1 MLLSQIGRL
10 PDSLANVLMFGPHA
24 FADDEL
30 LVMAIINRTP
40 DSFYDRGAT
49 YAHDAALDRV
59 EQVVAEGAQIVDI
72 GGVKAGPGQEVDPQ
86 EEKRRVLS
94 FVTEVA
100 SRHPQVVI
108 SVDTWRADVGRAVCG
123 EGATL
128 LNDAWGG
135 HDPGLAEVAAEFG
148 VGLVCTHAGGLA
160 PRTRPHRVAYPD
172 VMAAVLD
179 DVVGQAQRAQ
189 ALGVPPEG
197 ILIDPGHDFGKNT
210 RHSLECTR
218 RLPEMVATGWPVLV
232 SLSNKDFIGETLDR
246 PVGQRLEGTLA
257 TTAVSAWLGA
267 RVYRVHEVRQTLDV
281 LHMVQAVQGI
291 RQPVVN
297 RRGLA

>member
-1 MLLSQIGRL
+1 MLT
-10 PDSLANVLMFGPHA
+10 FGPHA

-40 DSFYDRGAT
+40 DSFYDKGAT
-49 YAHDAALDRV
+49 YAKDAALDRV
-59 EQVVAEGAQIVDI
+59 TQVVEQGAHIVDI
-72 GGVKAGPGQEVDPQ
+72 GGVKAGPGQQVDAD
-86 EEKRRVLS
+86 EEKRRVVS
-94 FVTEVA
+94 FVADVA
-100 SRHPQVVI
+100 ARHPHVVI
-108 SVDTWRADVGRAVCG
+108 SVDTWRADVGRAVCA

-128 LNDAWGG
+128 LNDAWGAY
-135 HDPGLAEVAAEFG
+135 DPGLAEVAAEFG
-148 VGLVCTHAGGLA
+148 VGLVCTHAGGLE
-160 PRTRPHRVAYPD
+160 PRTRPHRVQYED

-179 DVVGQAQRAQ
+179 DVLGQAQRAQ
-189 ALGVPPEG
+189 AVGVPPEG

-218 RLPEMVATGWPVLV
+218 RLPEMVASGWPVLV
-232 SLSNKDFIGETLDR
+232 SLSNKDFVGETLDR

-257 TTAVSAWLGA
+257 ATAVSAWLGA

-281 LHMVQAVQGI
+281 LHMVQAIQGV
-291 RQPVVN
+291 RQPAVS

>member
-1 MLLSQIGRL
+1 MLT
-10 PDSLANVLMFGPHA
+10 FGPHS

-40 DSFYDRGAT
+40 DSFYDGGAT

-59 EQVVAEGAQIVDI
+59 DQVVEQGAHIVDI

-86 EEKRRVLS
+86 EEKRRVVS
-94 FVTEVA
+94 FVAEVA
-100 SRHPQVVI
+100 SRHPHVVI
-108 SVDTWRADVGRAVCG
+108 SVDTWRADVGRAVCE

-148 VGLVCTHAGGLA
+148 AGLVCTHAGGLT
-160 PRTRPHRVAYPD
+160 PRTRPHRVAYSD
-172 VMAAVLD
+172 VMAAVLE

-197 ILIDPGHDFGKNT
+197 ILIDPAHDFGKNT
-210 RHSLECTR
+210 RHSLDCTR
-218 RLPEMVATGWPVLV
+218 RLPEMVASGWPVLV

-267 RVYRVHEVRQTLDV
+267 RVYRVHEVRETLDV
-281 LHMVQAVQGI
+281 LHMVQAVQGV
-291 RQPVVN
+291 RQPLVN

>member
-1 MLLSQIGRL
+1 MLT
-10 PDSLANVLMFGPHA
+10 FGHHR
-24 FADDEL
+24 FAGDQP

-49 YAHDAALDRV
+49 YAHDAALERV
-59 EQVVAEGAQIVDI
+59 DQVVDQGAHIVDI
-72 GGVKAGPGQEVDPQ
+72 GGVKAGPGQAVDPQ
-86 EEKRRVLS
+86 EEKRRVVS
-94 FVTEVA
+94 FVAEVA
-100 SRHPQVVI
+100 SRYPQVVI
-108 SVDTWRADVGRAVCG
+108 SVDTWRADVGRAVVA

-128 LNDAWGG
+128 LNDAWGA
-135 HDPGLAEVAAEFG
+135 HDPHLAEVAAEHD
-148 VGLVCTHAGGLA
+148 VGLVCTHAGGLT

-172 VMAAVLD
+172 VMAAVID
-179 DVVGQAQRAQ
+179 DVVGQARRAVE
-189 ALGVPPEG
+189 LGVSSSS

-246 PVGQRLEGTLA
+246 PVGERLTGTLA

-267 RVYRVHEVRQTLDV
+267 RVYRVHEVRETFDV
-281 LHMVQAVQGI
+281 LHMVQAIQGA
-291 RQPVVN
+291 RQPAVN

>member
-1 MLLSQIGRL
+1 V
-10 PDSLANVLMFGPHA
+10 PTFGPHA

-49 YAHDAALDRV
+49 YAQDAALARV
-59 EQVVAEGAQIVDI
+59 DQVVAEGAQIVDI
-72 GGVKAGPGQEVDPQ
+72 GGVKAGPGQEVDPE
-86 EEKRRVLS
+86 EEKRRVVS
-94 FVTEVA
+94 FVAEVA
-100 SRHPQVVI
+100 ARHPQVVI
-108 SVDTWRADVGRAVCG
+108 SVDTWRADVGRAACQ

-128 LNDAWGG
+128 MNDAWGG
-135 HDPGLAEVAAEFG
+135 TDPHLAEVAAEFG
-148 VGLVCTHAGGLA
+148 VGLVCTHAGGLR
-160 PRTRPHRVAYPD
+160 PRTRPHRVSYPD
-172 VMAAVLD
+172 VMAAVLE
-179 DVVGQAQRAQ
+179 DVVAQAQRAQ
-189 ALGVPPEG
+189 ILGVPPEG

-246 PVGQRLEGTLA
+246 QVGERLEGTLG

-267 RVYRVHEVRQTLDV
+267 RVYRVHEVRQTFDV
-281 LHMVQAVQGI
+281 LGMVQAIRGV
-291 RQPVVN
+291 RQPAVN

>member
-1 MLLSQIGRL
+1 MLT
-10 PDSLANVLMFGPHA
+10 FGSHT
-24 FADDEL
+24 FTDDQM

-40 DSFYDRGAT
+40 DSFYDKGAN
-49 YAHDAALDRV
+49 YARDAALDRV
-59 EQVVAEGAQIVDI
+59 DQVVEQGAHIVDV
-72 GGVKAGPGQEVDPQ
+72 GGVKAGPGQQVDPD
-86 EEKRRVLS
+86 EEKRRVVS
-94 FVTEVA
+94 FVTEVVA
-100 SRHPQVVI
+100 RHPRTVV
-108 SVDTWRADVGRAVCG
+108 SVDTWRSDVGRAVCA

-135 HDPGLAEVAAEFG
+135 HDPDLAQVAATFG
-148 VGLVCTHAGGLA
+148 VGLVCTHAGGLT

-172 VMAAVLD
+172 VMAAVLE
-179 DVVGQAQRAQ
+179 DVVGQARRAVS
-189 ALGVPPEG
+189 LGVDRNS

-218 RLPEMVATGWPVLV
+218 RLPEMVDTGWPVLV

-246 PVGQRLEGTLA
+246 GVGDRLTGTLA

-267 RVYRVHEVRQTLDV
+267 RVYRVHEVRETIEV
-281 LHMVQAVQGI
+281 LHMVQAIAGT
-291 RQPVVN
+291 RQPALN

>member
-1 MLLSQIGRL
+1 MLT
-10 PDSLANVLMFGPHA
+10 FGPRQ
-24 FADDEL
+24 FDDDEM

-59 EQVVAEGAQIVDI
+59 DQVVAEGAQIVDV
-72 GGVKAGPGQEVDPQ
+72 GGVKAGPGQIVDAD
-86 EEKRRVLS
+86 EEKRRVVS
-94 FVTEVA
+94 FVAEVA
-100 SRHPQVVI
+100 ARYPDVVI
-108 SVDTWRADVGRAVCG
+108 SVDTWRADVGEAVCA

-135 HDPGLAEVAAEFG
+135 HDPRLAEVAAAHG
-148 VGLVCTHAGGLA
+148 VGLVCTHAGGLT
-160 PRTRPHRVAYPD
+160 PRTRPHRVQYPD

-179 DVVGQAQRAQ
+179 DVLGQAQRA
-189 ALGVPPEG
+189 ADLGVQRSS

-232 SLSNKDFIGETLDR
+232 SLSNKDFVGETLDR
-246 PVGQRLEGTLA
+246 PVGERLEGTLA

-267 RVYRVHEVRQTLDV
+267 RVYRVHEVRQTFDV
-281 LHMVQAVQGI
+281 LHMVQAIAGT
-291 RQPVVN
+291 RQPTVN